1 MSKKRAL
8 LPQSPPVSSGSSS
21 SGAEDGTVVKDK
33 DTRRASEKKRRDE
46 VNLCM
51 DELITLLTMSGDRSC
66 PKKLD
71 KASVLKECCR
81 FVRFYHN
88 LSAIAGEGKENSY
101 KPSFVS
107 RGRAFSD
114 LLDSLDAF
122 SFVVSRTGQILFA
135 TEMML
140 SCLGFTHRLM
150 VGHTI
155 NEFLHRDDCAVLGEI
170 FNEISNSGCVR
181 DPLALYPA
189 KQLTC
194 RFRLNTEDSHIGV
207 SCILM
212 TFASFVYMRAWNA
225 SGPTTSEGTDEPTVF
240 EQPEAKSPPQD
251 ICMILVAIPSSITQR
266 DVPLLS
272 NEFSFVFQMRI
283 SKEGTVLDVDKHAPA
298 VLGFTQN
305 EIVGSSVFDYIHP
318 YHVASFGESV
328 TLFID
333 QGYGST
339 NPFRLSSKGG
349 RWIWISANGYATYN
363 PWNQKGEHLML
374 ECKVLGI
381 DEVDTKQKIW
391 VDSNYVPTVTTAPIS
406 AETTTTSTTK
416 ATTTTATTNSSTT
429 SLAFKPTPSQ
439 PPTPLISVG
448 TPSSIEASSISK
460 DNEVSRKE
468 LERQLQEKNRELFES
483 KQRILEQQR
492 ELYEEKDRFQRLLNV
507 TLKLPSSMQSEQD
520 YLSEFL
526 LTPRYPVTTTPPL
539 LPMTTSSSAAMHSS
553 NLHHSSH
560 NVSTYS
566 PYVYPT
572 VGMAKHSELD
582 VTGSHSQTQE
592 RLLRLIDS
600 FQENGMDA
608 AYSLDAELHHSGLE
622 SYNGFTNT
630 SSAQTPST
638 NNTSDSRYQ

>member
-1 MSKKRAL
+1 MSKKRVL

-21 SGAEDGTVVKDK
+21 SGAEDGIFLKDK

-101 KPSFVS
+101 KPTFVT

-155 NEFLHRDDCAVLGEI
+155 NEFLHRDDCAMLGEI
-170 FNEISNSGCVR
+170 FNEITNSGCVK
-181 DPLALYPA
+181 DHLKLYPT

-194 RFRLNTEDSHIGV
+194 RFRLNTEDSHMGV

-212 TFASFVYMRAWNA
+212 TFASFIYMRAWGA
-225 SGPTTSEGTDEPTVF
+225 VSPPTTENADETTIF
-240 EQPEAKSPPQD
+240 EQPEIKLPPQD
-251 ICMILVAIPSSITQR
+251 LCMILVAIPSSITQR

-272 NEFSFVFQMRI
+272 NEFSFVFQLRI

-298 VLGFTQN
+298 VLGYTQN

-318 YHVASFGESV
+318 YHVASFGDSV
-328 TLFID
+328 TLFIE

-339 NPFRLSSKGG
+339 NPFRLNSKGG
-349 RWIWISANGYATYN
+349 RWIWITANGYATYN

-416 ATTTTATTNSSTT
+416 TTTTTAVTNPCSTT
-429 SLAFKPTPSQ
+429 PVFKPVQSQQ
-439 PPTPLISVG
+439 PPSPGI
-448 TPSSIEASSISK
+448 PSPSEASSTSK
-460 DNEVSRKE
+460 DGEVSRHE
-468 LERQLQEKNRELFES
+468 LERQLQEKNKELFES

-507 TLKLPSSMQSEQD
+507 TLKLPASLQSDQD

-526 LTPRYPVTTTPPL
+526 LTPRYPVTTAPPL
-539 LPMTTSSSAAMHSS
+539 LPMTTSSSATMLPTSV
-553 NLHHSSH
+553 HHTS

-566 PYVYPT
+566 PYVYPS

-582 VTGSHSQTQE
+582 VTGSQSQTQE

-608 AYSLDAELHHSGLE
+608 AYSLDAELHSSGLAN
-622 SYNGFTNT
+622 YNSFTNT
-630 SSAQTPST
+630 SSAQTSST
-638 NNTSDSRYQ
+638 NNTSNSCYQ

>member
-21 SGAEDGTVVKDK
+21 SGAEEGNLLKDK

-88 LSAIAGEGKENSY
+88 LSAIAGEGNESTY
-101 KPSFVS
+101 KPTFVT

-170 FNEISNSGCVR
+170 FNEIASSGCVK
-181 DPLALYPA
+181 DPLTLYPA

-194 RFRLNTEDSHIGV
+194 RFRLNTEDSRMGV

-212 TFASFVYMRAWNA
+212 TFASFIYMRGWSAA
-225 SGPTTSEGTDEPTVF
+225 GPPTAESADEPTVF
-240 EQPEAKSPPQD
+240 EQPEIKTPPQD
-251 ICMILVAIPSSITQR
+251 TCMILVAIPSSITHR

-283 SKEGTVLDVDKHAPA
+283 SKEGTVLDVDKHSPA
-298 VLGFTQN
+298 VLGYTQN
-305 EIVGSSVFDYIHP
+305 ELVGSSVFDYIHP
-318 YHVASFGESV
+318 YHVASFGDSV
-328 TLFID
+328 TLFIE

-339 NPFRLSSKGG
+339 NPFRLNSKGG
-349 RWIWISANGYATYN
+349 RWIWITANGYATYN

-416 ATTTTATTNSSTT
+416 TTTTTAVTNPCTSS
-429 SLAFKPTPSQ
+429 LVFKPVQSQQ
-439 PPTPLISVG
+439 PPSPGILS
-448 TPSSIEASSISK
+448 PSEASSTSK
-460 DNEVSRKE
+460 DSEVSRKE

-507 TLKLPSSMQSEQD
+507 TLKLPASQSFLQSEQD

-526 LTPRYPVTTTPPL
+526 LAPRYPVTTTPSI
-539 LPMTTSSSAAMHSS
+539 LPMTTSSSAAMHHPTTV
-553 NLHHSSH
+553 HHSS

-566 PYVYPT
+566 PYVYPP

-582 VTGSHSQTQE
+582 VSSSHNQTQD

-600 FQENGMDA
+600 FQESGMDA
-608 AYSLDAELHHSGLE
+608 AYSLDAELHGNGLA

-630 SSAQTPST
+630 SSPQVST
-638 NNTSDSRYQ
+638 NNASNSCYQ